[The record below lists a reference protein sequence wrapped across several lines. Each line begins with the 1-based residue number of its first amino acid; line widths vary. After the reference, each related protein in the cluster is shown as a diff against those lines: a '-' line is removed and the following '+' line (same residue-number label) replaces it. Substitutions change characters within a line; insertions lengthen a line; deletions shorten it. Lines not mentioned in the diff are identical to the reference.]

1 VGGERCGVGDRDGG
15 GDGDSDSDRD
25 RGGGPGPL
33 VARART
39 ESGMGQ
45 APGNREDGI
54 EQGRAGVT
62 VAWSTSPQAMATARC
77 ERSSPAEPAA
87 IR

>member
-1 VGGERCGVGDRDGG
+1 VTVTVTVTETVAVARAF
-15 GDGDSDSDRD
+15 
-25 RGGGPGPL
+25 GGPGQ
-33 VARART
+33 T

-54 EQGRAGVT
+54 EQGQAGVT
-62 VAWSTSPQAMATARC
+62 VAWSTSPQAMATAGC